1 MQYIIWLMNNR
12 SKINNWRGMLTVF
25 IIVSVVIVTIIT
37 AYSSLLTQAI
47 NQAQA
52 QTLNVTEKKSYITDV
67 NVHFK
72 TTCISIIV
80 FTYCW

>member
-1 MQYIIWLMNNR
+1 MDRIK
-12 SKINNWRGMLTVF
+12 KINKNKSTIVILF
-25 IIVSVVIVTIIT
+25 AIVSVLVVTIIT
-37 AYSSLLTQAI
+37 AYSTLLTHAI

-52 QTLNVTEKKSYITDV
+52 QSLNVTEQKSYVTDI

-72 TTCISIIV
+72 TACVSIIV

>member
-1 MQYIIWLMNNR
+1 MNKNK
-12 SKINNWRGMLTVF
+12 STILILF
-25 IIVSVVIVTIIT
+25 AIVSVLILTIIT
-37 AYSSLLTQAI
+37 AYSTLLTQAI

-52 QTLNVTEKKSYITDV
+52 QSLNVTEQKSYVTDV

-72 TTCISIIV
+72 TACISIIV

>member
-1 MQYIIWLMNNR
+1 MNKNK
-12 SKINNWRGMLTVF
+12 STILILF
-25 IIVSVVIVTIIT
+25 AIVSVLIVTIIT
-37 AYSSLLTQAI
+37 AYSTLLTQAI

-52 QTLNVTEKKSYITDV
+52 QSLNVTEQKSYVTDV

-72 TTCISIIV
+72 TACISIIV

>member
-1 MQYIIWLMNNR
+1 MNKNK
-12 SKINNWRGMLTVF
+12 STILILF
-25 IIVSVVIVTIIT
+25 AIVSVLIVTIIT
-37 AYSSLLTQAI
+37 AYRTLLTQAI

-52 QTLNVTEKKSYITDV
+52 QSLNVTEQKSYVTDV

-72 TTCISIIV
+72 TACISIIV